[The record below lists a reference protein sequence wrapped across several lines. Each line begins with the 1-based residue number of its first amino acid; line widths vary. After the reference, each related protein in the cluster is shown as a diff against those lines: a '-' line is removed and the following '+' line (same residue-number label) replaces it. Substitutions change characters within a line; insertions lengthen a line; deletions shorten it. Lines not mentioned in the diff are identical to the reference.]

1 MKSSTRSS
9 SVLSLS
15 FLLLAALGAGCA
27 PPDGDMSDPA
37 AGPEPD
43 GVEVASSSLLAQP
56 GKRVSVGANH
66 ACAIL
71 ERGAVKCWGGNAS
84 GQLGYGDT
92 VQRGD
97 ATAEMGEG
105 LPFVNLGT
113 GRTAAQLT
121 LGDSWTCALL
131 DDGTVKCWGHNFS
144 GQLGQGDT
152 VKRGDNANEMGDSLL
167 PVPLGTGRK
176 AVSIGA
182 GSTHVCA
189 VLDNGSLKCWG
200 GNAKGELGLGDT
212 NYRGD
217 TAGEMGDSLP
227 AVSLGTGR
235 TAKAVG
241 GGTRHTCAL
250 LDNNTVKC
258 WGESPFGAAGHGDT
272 VTRGDGPNEMGNA
285 LPAVSLGN
293 GRTVKALSVGY
304 QNTCAILDND
314 ALKCWGSGDFGQL
327 GLGNTAHRGDNAGEM
342 GDNLPAIDL
351 GVGRKARQVVVGSA
365 HVCALLDNTKV
376 KCWGANDVGELGLG
390 DVNHRGD
397 NAGEMGD
404 NLPVLNFAAGI
415 TVASLS
421 EGGQP
426 TSTCVTFTS
435 GRVKC
440 WGDNSFGQLGLGNL
454 AHRGDNANEMGSL
467 LPYLSLG
474 TKRGVVAV
482 EASIHRVCAVL
493 GSGDL
498 KCWGQGALG
507 LGDTNGRGD
516 NPGEMGNSLPIVNVG
531 TGRKVKSVNTAE
543 ETTCAILDDDTLKC
557 WGANYLGQLG
567 LGDTIDRGNAAGQMG
582 DALPVV
588 SLGTGRTA
596 KHVVA
601 LDGAACVLLDNNTVK
616 CWGWGIFGLLGNGT
630 MNMVGDGANEM
641 GNALPAIDFGTGR
654 TVKQLA
660 GGGTHACVILDNDT
674 VKCWG
679 DNRGGT
685 LGLGDTVN
693 RGNAPGQMGNALPA
707 VNLGAGRTARQ
718 LAVGGSH
725 ACAVLDNG
733 KLKCWGLNDWGQ
745 LGLGDTATRGDQTS
759 DMGDALPYVDIG
771 AGRTIVAL
779 AAGNANTCV
788 LRDDQS
794 YVCWGDNVNGSL
806 GTDTTANR
814 GDNAGEMGSAL
825 VAVKLNGGTLRPAI
839 PLSPAQSTLVA
850 DETGCVVVGT
860 GALKCWGR
868 NVAGQLGLG
877 HNSPI
882 GDSAGEMAT
891 LGYVDL
897 GTE

>member
-1 MKSSTRSS
+1 
-9 SVLSLS
+9 
-15 FLLLAALGAGCA
+15 
-27 PPDGDMSDPA
+27 
-37 AGPEPD
+37 
-43 GVEVASSSLLAQP
+43 
-56 GKRVSVGANH
+56 
-66 ACAIL
+66 
-71 ERGAVKCWGGNAS
+71 
-84 GQLGYGDT
+84 
-92 VQRGD
+92 
-97 ATAEMGEG
+97 
-105 LPFVNLGT
+105 
-113 GRTAAQLT
+113 
-121 LGDSWTCALL
+121 
-131 DDGTVKCWGHNFS
+131 
-144 GQLGQGDT
+144 
-152 VKRGDNANEMGDSLL
+152 
-167 PVPLGTGRK
+167 
-176 AVSIGA
+176 
-182 GSTHVCA
+182 
-189 VLDNGSLKCWG
+189 
-200 GNAKGELGLGDT
+200 
-212 NYRGD
+212 
-217 TAGEMGDSLP
+217 
-227 AVSLGTGR
+227 
-235 TAKAVG
+235 
-241 GGTRHTCAL
+241 
-250 LDNNTVKC
+250 
-258 WGESPFGAAGHGDT
+258 
-272 VTRGDGPNEMGNA
+272 
-285 LPAVSLGN
+285 
-293 GRTVKALSVGY
+293 
-304 QNTCAILDND
+304 
-314 ALKCWGSGDFGQL
+314 
-327 GLGNTAHRGDNAGEM
+327 
-342 GDNLPAIDL
+342 
-351 GVGRKARQVVVGSA
+351 
-365 HVCALLDNTKV
+365 
-376 KCWGANDVGELGLG
+376 
-390 DVNHRGD
+390 
-397 NAGEMGD
+397 
-404 NLPVLNFAAGI
+404 
-415 TVASLS
+415 
-421 EGGQP
+421 
-426 TSTCVTFTS
+426 
-435 GRVKC
+435 
-440 WGDNSFGQLGLGNL
+440 
-454 AHRGDNANEMGSL
+454 
-467 LPYLSLG
+467 
-474 TKRGVVAV
+474 
-482 EASIHRVCAVL
+482 
-493 GSGDL
+493 
-498 KCWGQGALG
+498 
-507 LGDTNGRGD
+507 
-516 NPGEMGNSLPIVNVG
+516 
-531 TGRKVKSVNTAE
+531 
-543 ETTCAILDDDTLKC
+543 
-557 WGANYLGQLG
+557 
-567 LGDTIDRGNAAGQMG
+567 
-582 DALPVV
+582 
-588 SLGTGRTA
+588 
-596 KHVVA
+596 
-601 LDGAACVLLDNNTVK
+601 
-616 CWGWGIFGLLGNGT
+616 